1 MWKQGIMVN
10 VHTPIHVSCTSVQT
24 SIQTLT
30 LCPTWKHFVRLGS
43 QWGPTQ
49 TPLWHTVTWELSG
62 AVGWVVL
69 DDARPGPCQ
78 RAAADW
84 YPVLRGFGRQ
94 MLAGKS
100 PFVKCVAE
108 YVKKLGN
115 CVLPHEYEQKFGKAA
130 REAIKYW
137 SGYHFSSPNTVL
149 CFPFLHSSVTSL
161 LMSGTLLGCL
171 RTTAGTNSAVI
182 MGNQRR
188 CKGLPVVTICSIFV
202 FISHTEMP
210 FSLGFTQLSALWWQL
225 HDESLKTEPCSPFK
239 C

>member
-1 MWKQGIMVN
+1 MTL
-10 VHTPIHVSCTSVQT
+10 TPIKVKSRSSKMLDPSVSSHFYASSQRCGSKASWLMFPAILVSCKSVQT

-30 LCPTWKHFVRLGS
+30 LCPTWRPFAHLGVKMGS
-43 QWGPTQ
+43 LDPTHK
-49 TPLWHTVTWELSG
+49 PLYDTITWELSV

-69 DDARPGPCQ
+69 VDARPGPCQ

-115 CVLPHEYEQKFGKAA
+115 CVLPHECEQKFGKAA

-149 CFPFLHSSVTSL
+149 CFPFL
-161 LMSGTLLGCL
+161 
-171 RTTAGTNSAVI
+171 
-182 MGNQRR
+182 
-188 CKGLPVVTICSIFV
+188 IF
-202 FISHTEMP
+202 
-210 FSLGFTQLSALWWQL
+210 LW
-225 HDESLKTEPCSPFK
+225 HHY
-239 C
+239 